1 MVPEGLQGASE
12 VDPPPKPS
20 ADARVLPAVGSVGA
34 QCRRV
39 CWLRQVCLWR
49 PPCLF
54 ARRAACSWR
63 PVACPPSTRVG
74 SPAPPVPVTGP
85 RGGLH
90 AAALPLAGCVAS
102 SPSCSA
108 LLCHRSGALVPH
120 HQPPSV
126 SLNPR
131 CRLSGRESPGP
142 LCGWDAGAQACGGGD
157 RPGLVSGSVVARGW
171 PSQGPGHITDAEDAW
186 RQRDAVGRARQ

>member
-12 VDPPPKPS
+12 VDPPSKPS

-54 ARRAACSWR
+54 TRRAACSGR
-63 PVACPPSTRVG
+63 PVVCPPSTRVS
-74 SPAPPVPVTGP
+74 SPAPPAPVTGP

-102 SPSCSA
+102 SPV
-108 LLCHRSGALVPH
+108 LLS
-120 HQPPSV
+120 PPLPPIRGLGPPPPATQREPEPTLPFV
-126 SLNPR
+126 GQGEPR
-131 CRLSGRESPGP
+131 ATLWVGCRGLRP
-142 LCGWDAGAQACGGGD
+142 AGVGT
-157 RPGLVSGSVVARGW
+157 GLVW
-171 PSQGPGHITDAEDAW
+171 
-186 RQRDAVGRARQ
+186 